1 MSDQDAVRVD
11 IEDTIATVV
20 LNRPEAMNAL
30 NAGVFLGLQKAAQNL
45 KENPDVRVIIM
56 TGAGERAFSAGI
68 DLKMVASGGAGSAVF
83 SGYRAGF
90 DRLFSMKS
98 IFTMYEEL
106 AVPVIDAINGYCL
119 GAAFEL
125 VLCCDMRLA
134 CDTAVFALPEI
145 QFGVIPDLGS
155 TQRLPRIVSPG
166 IAKELILTGRRID
179 AAEAL
184 RVGLVDHVYPK
195 DQLMAEARKLA
206 EEIAKLSPGIVEGA
220 KRAANLW
227 MTTPLDS
234 GLRMETDI
242 CLGAGSGAGF
252 GEQAQQFLKKE

>member
-30 NAGVFLGLQKAAQNL
+30 NQDVFLGLQKAAQSL
-45 KENPDVRVIIM
+45 KENPDVRAVIM

-68 DLKMVASGGAGSAVF
+68 DLKMVASGGGGSAVF

-106 AVPVIDAINGYCL
+106 AVPVIAAINGYCL

-134 CDTAVFALPEI
+134 CDTARFALPEI

-195 DQLMAEARKLA
+195 DELMAEARKLA